1 MAPTPIS
8 CDTDLPDGSKCKE
21 LVTVTKTQYFYNR
34 KPLVGRDP
42 DYALKEIH
50 YTAVCPTCGERTV
63 VEVHRGSEA

>member
-1 MAPTPIS
+1 MAPIPIT
-8 CDTDLPDGSKCKE
+8 CGAELPDGNKCRE
-21 LVTVTKTQYFYNR
+21 LVTVTKTQYLYNR

-50 YTAVCPTCGERTV
+50 YTAVCPSCGERMV

>member
-1 MAPTPIS
+1 M
-8 CDTDLPDGSKCKE
+8 E
-21 LVTVTKTQYFYNR
+21 LVTVTKTQYLYNR

-50 YTAVCPTCGERTV
+50 YTAVCPSCGERMV